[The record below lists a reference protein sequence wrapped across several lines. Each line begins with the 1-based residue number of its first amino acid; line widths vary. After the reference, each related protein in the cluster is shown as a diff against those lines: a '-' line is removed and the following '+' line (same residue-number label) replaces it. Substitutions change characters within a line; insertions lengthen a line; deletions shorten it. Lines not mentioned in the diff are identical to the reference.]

1 MRREARYLLAVVLFI
16 AALALLASW
25 GLDLATRRWF
35 VRDVAQ
41 RGQLAVAVARSTLVR
56 HLRVGDP
63 VALRTALSDITRDE
77 RILFAG
83 VCTPE
88 MRLIATNGYPP
99 DLSCPRLSA
108 AIGSVANQ
116 SPWEEIV
123 SLPGGRVHVNAI
135 PLVDDGAVLGLAVLV
150 HDLSFVDRR
159 EGLARNLL
167 IGVFTAMAVAMLLI
181 TFAAARFSFPR
192 WTREMRGFLR
202 GGGERPEFR
211 PVLQDVREL
220 VARMATE
227 MADDGQSRFWTPQRL
242 KHVLTS
248 ELGGE
253 KVIVVANREPYVH
266 ARGSDGVV
274 QALHPA
280 SGLVTALEPVMRAC
294 SGVWV
299 AHGSGNADRETVD
312 EHDRVLVPPEEKSF
326 ALRRIWLS
334 PEEEKGYYYGFSNEG
349 LWPLCH
355 VAHARPSFRRDDWEH
370 YQIVNRRFA
379 QAVYDEADSE
389 DPIVLVQ
396 DYHFAL
402 VPTFLRELLPRAT
415 ILTFWHIPWP
425 NTENFGICPWRDQIL
440 DGLLGSSI
448 IGFHTQAHC
457 NNFLEA
463 IDRFREARIDREQ
476 QSVVL
481 AGRSTLVRA
490 YPISI
495 EWPSHW
501 AAQSA
506 SVLQCR
512 ASVFAQLGL
521 LPNAILGVGIDR
533 IDYTKGIEERL
544 HAVERLLEREPSLC
558 GRFVFAQLG
567 APSRT
572 AIPRYAELNA
582 KVDSEAARINARFG
596 TATYRPIALLR
607 AHHEPPEVF
616 RFYRA
621 ADVCYVSSLHDGMNL
636 VAKEFVSARD
646 DEQGVLVLSQFTG
659 AAREMT
665 EALIVN
671 PYDLEE
677 ASAALLAAIRM
688 TPREQRERM
697 RSLRAFVAEFN
708 VYRWAARML
717 RDSGRLRSRDRL
729 WGRLGAGGVPLHPSP
744 PLVRSAGEVAASGG
758 AVGQEGKARGRA
770 RGAGDSHGG

>member
-16 AALALLASW
+16 AVLALLASW

-41 RGQLAVAVARSTLVR
+41 RGQLAIAVARSTLVH
-56 HLRVGDP
+56 HLHETDP
-63 VALRTALSDITRDE
+63 AALRAALTVITRDE
-77 RILFAG
+77 RILFAA
-83 VCTPE
+83 VCTSE
-88 MRLIATNGYPP
+88 MRLIATSGYPAV
-99 DLSCPRLSA
+99 LSCPHLAAAFDPPTSA
-108 AIGSVANQ
+108 GK
-116 SPWEEIV
+116 PWEEIV

-135 PLVDDGAVLGLAVLV
+135 PLVEDGAVLGFAVLV

-167 IGVFTAMAVAMLLI
+167 IGVLTALAVGMLLI
-181 TFAAARFSFPR
+181 TFAASRFSFPR
-192 WTREMRGFLR
+192 WTHEMRSFLR
-202 GGGERPEFR
+202 GGGESPEFR

-266 ARGSDGVV
+266 TRGSDGVV
-274 QALHPA
+274 RAIHPA

-326 ALRRIWLS
+326 AIRRIWLS

-355 VAHARPSFRRDDWEH
+355 VVHARPTFRRDDWEH

-402 VPTFLRELLPRAT
+402 VPAFLRELLPRAT
-415 ILTFWHIPWP
+415 ILSFWHIPWP

-448 IGFHTQAHC
+448 VGFHTPAHC

-463 IDRFREARIDREQ
+463 IDRFRETRIDREQ
-476 QSVVL
+476 QSVVHG
-481 AGRSTLVRA
+481 GRSTLVRA

-501 AAQSA
+501 AAQSP
-506 SVLQCR
+506 SVLECR

-521 LPNAILGVGIDR
+521 LPNAILGIGIDR
-533 IDYTKGIEERL
+533 ID
-544 HAVERLLEREPSLC
+544 P
-558 GRFVFAQLG
+558 
-567 APSRT
+567 
-572 AIPRYAELNA
+572 
-582 KVDSEAARINARFG
+582 
-596 TATYRPIALLR
+596 
-607 AHHEPPEVF
+607 F
-616 RFYRA
+616 R
-621 ADVCYVSSLHDGMNL
+621 
-636 VAKEFVSARD
+636 
-646 DEQGVLVLSQFTG
+646 
-659 AAREMT
+659 
-665 EALIVN
+665 
-671 PYDLEE
+671 
-677 ASAALLAAIRM
+677 
-688 TPREQRERM
+688 
-697 RSLRAFVAEFN
+697 
-708 VYRWAARML
+708 
-717 RDSGRLRSRDRL
+717 
-729 WGRLGAGGVPLHPSP
+729 
-744 PLVRSAGEVAASGG
+744 
-758 AVGQEGKARGRA
+758 
-770 RGAGDSHGG
+770 